1 MSENIH
7 SFCEI
12 IVNSETAVLNLL
24 LDGVVIGCVTY
35 NQKEKGLYNLA
46 IDIKHR
52 KNGNAERL
60 LREAV
65 FRYQPRTITASSC
78 YGSDVLGLIRLYEKV
93 GFHLDDVKMFYGCN
107 A

>member
-12 IVNSETAVLNLL
+12 IVNSETAVLILL

-65 FRYQPRTITASSC
+65 FRYQPSTITASSC
-78 YGSDVLGLIRLYEKV
+78 YGSDVARLVKLYQRV
-93 GFHLDDVKMFYGCN
+93 GFTVDNVRMMRHN
-107 A
+107 